1 MINYHT
7 LFIAFLLRLALG
19 NYVKL
24 NFDVFLDSANLYMYG
39 GSHNDLYI
47 WTIDTEAKYTRISN
61 ALYETTDS
69 HSETKVFKGEM
80 TMYLREGEV
89 KGELYEDKFFFD
101 EDKASMNVINNLNY
115 IVYRNNGLE
124 IIDPSVLAFAFKV
137 NKENYSL
144 THLLKNKGTIDKR
157 QFGIEKD
164 INGGCIYLGGF
175 PDEYVINDSVSK
187 FKVQTRRGLWEIPL
201 SYIYIGNISYVYENV
216 YYENEYNAIMATGTK
231 NILAPKQ
238 FYQKYIIDYYL
249 KEYIGNNTCSKKD
262 YGNYDITC
270 KCDDIR
276 YLEAIS
282 FIFGNKQFT
291 FTYEDLFYTFEQL
304 CLFAIVQNTKDDEW
318 KFGLTFLLKYKTL
331 FDYDSKSISFYSKDE
346 LPSIDLDI
354 LFPKNRIIKWI
365 SILIV
370 IIVLLFLFIYIR
382 KYIKGRKKRHMN
394 KIMSDVYSK
403 I

>member
-1 MINYHT
+1 
-7 LFIAFLLRLALG
+7 
-19 NYVKL
+19 
-24 NFDVFLDSANLYMYG
+24 
-39 GSHNDLYI
+39 
-47 WTIDTEAKYTRISN
+47 
-61 ALYETTDS
+61 
-69 HSETKVFKGEM
+69 
-80 TMYLREGEV
+80 
-89 KGELYEDKFFFD
+89 
-101 EDKASMNVINNLNY
+101 
-115 IVYRNNGLE
+115 
-124 IIDPSVLAFAFKV
+124 
-137 NKENYSL
+137 
-144 THLLKNKGTIDKR
+144 
-157 QFGIEKD
+157 
-164 INGGCIYLGGF
+164 
-175 PDEYVINDSVSK
+175 
-187 FKVQTRRGLWEIPL
+187 
-201 SYIYIGNISYVYENV
+201 
-216 YYENEYNAIMATGTK
+216 MATGTK
-231 NILAPKQ
+231 NILAPKR

-249 KEYIGNNTCSKKD
+249 KEYIGNNACSKKD

-382 KYIKGRKKRHMN
+382 KYIKGRKQRHMN